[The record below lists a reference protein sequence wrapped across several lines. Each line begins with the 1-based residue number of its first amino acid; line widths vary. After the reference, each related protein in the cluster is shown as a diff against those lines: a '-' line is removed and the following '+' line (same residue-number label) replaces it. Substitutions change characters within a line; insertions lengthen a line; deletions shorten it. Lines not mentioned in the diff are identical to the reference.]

1 MSSEK
6 EKSEKSDNKPEKPD
20 IPLFMEC
27 VDEDPEPVLQE
38 YYDKQNEEF
47 KAAMKKLENLC
58 KAGAGVTPN
67 ADSSVT
73 FRLTESTTTM
83 GSPGAPSAGIT
94 ANTQATAAGGA
105 AGNYRL
111 LMDPKTG
118 RIIGSV
124 PISSTTQ
131 PVLPSPG
138 IVRAP
143 TQTPVRGAAPRSRM
157 MTPSSKQPIR
167 PNLKGTPTPPTRTH
181 TPPGRKTTPS
191 KSPQIVDLTS
201 GPEPVGAPPIR
212 RPFPAL
218 AVVAKPQRTVPGAT
232 AKRSELDTK
241 VKGLLVHTPAKF
253 TEWLIQQG
261 MVRSEQYD
269 NSGGGKVKL
278 KLGMY
283 SDGKKFPHSGGYV
296 WIQEG
301 AANKYTSVYKGS
313 IFETTNHAPTVILK
327 MIYHWSCQTNL
338 PNVAQWV
345 KVDNGQIDSFYT
357 HLRSICVG
365 AVQDEINNMGGPNKI
380 VEIGVISL
388 GTTTADGQKR
398 EVRVEVL
405 GVLDR
410 STKNLRLRATEPI
423 QGASQSDR
431 FGKIF
436 ETLPIWINKNSKIV
450 TDYSVDR
457 ETLSRLGFKNV
468 SQCTLNAAQTQRSDT
483 TNQQIMDYLK
493 KVVPKMFQNTL
504 SNLTTPTIQQ
514 FLDEL
519 TFREL
524 FGQYPLAS
532 FEQIIQKITAQTNA
546 TAQKDETMIRRLN
559 RIATNPFDDWRYSPQ
574 PDMETEK
581 VAIPRR
587 TTPSPNRYGIDA
599 LPPSLRAVDN
609 SAKRASSVEPD
620 ENIDMIV
627 TKKMKLA
634 KELVQLE
641 SYFYATVQ
649 GDVEILNTE
658 FKADMA
664 FKCHLCKKLFMNNV
678 EFMKHLHLHVESD
691 RATAVDLAD
700 LTQCKYC
707 YKDFETPFKMQ
718 EHYEEIHLRKGS
730 EFVCRICDEPFKMK
744 NHLIHHMGQ
753 KHMRS
758 EMPYQCKI
766 CNFRSSMHRD
776 CIDHFHEAHDRTDK
790 LQCPLCLKTY
800 SLYGEKGYMSSIAVT
815 FMQHLQKHE
824 DIKNKK
830 YGCKKCCLNF
840 HNEAALKVHVEKDH
854 VSFKDFDNLEP
865 YQYVASDEPIQM
877 PKPDEGKARTAAKKS
892 GFSKAPQQQSAFAA
906 QNLEDMVMYDV
917 DKDRCCECDR
927 NMTLAGHYN
936 SYLCCTKCR
945 YSSCCAR
952 AMSVHVQMF
961 HSQAKPV
968 FTLGTPVVLDE
979 DIYCCCGWHTTS
991 GNKMAKH
998 LATRGC
1004 KSAYPSKEEA
1014 KKAQRVFTSAEFA
1027 PLISLD
1033 EEEQMAKGMDPAISI
1048 SQAYKAA
1055 DGVDKEG
1062 KKERKDQ
1069 EEGPLA
1075 FLGLQRKESVDDE
1088 EGKDEEKKN
1097 TEDEQEDMEID
1108 AEMKR
1113 KSKTKKKKG
1122 TGEKTRKESGSKDDG
1137 DDNDDKEEEQDDNDE
1152 AAEDEGEKAS
1162 SDKEDNEDDAEEE
1175 KDVEEEEKPSG
1186 PPPPKGTIL
1195 FGTFGMFMGGE
1206 RTPSQEKKDEE
1217 SPEKKDESPEKKDEE
1232 SEEKKDEQK
1241 MEEGE
1246 SSKENE
1252 ETEKSE
1258 EKGQENVEM
1267 DIDKDTTDKS
1277 EEEKVKS
1284 MDDKDEEMDANDDK
1298 DEGQGQDD
1306 TKKDDTEESDKVD
1319 TEITSND
1326 DGKVNDKVEAKESE
1340 DGNNMEEDTKANEEE
1355 METE

>member
-1 MSSEK
+1 MPPPKRKQRASSGGSSEK
-6 EKSEKSDNKPEKPD
+6 EKSEPKADKPD

-27 VDEDPEPVLQE
+27 VDEDPEPAQQE

-47 KAAMKKLENLC
+47 KTAMKKLENLC
-58 KAGAGVTPN
+58 KAGAAVTPN
-67 ADSSVT
+67 ADNSVT

-83 GSPGAPSAGIT
+83 GAPGASAPGV
-94 ANTQATAAGGA
+94 ANTTQAGA

-124 PISSTTQ
+124 PISNLPGGSSQ

-138 IVRAP
+138 MAR
-143 TQTPVRGAAPRSRM
+143 TPSQPAIRGSAPRSRM
-157 MTPSSKQPIR
+157 MTPNTKQAIR
-167 PNLKGTPTPPTRTH
+167 PNLKAAPTPPNRGH
-181 TPPGRKTTPS
+181 TPPGRKTPS
-191 KSPQIVDLTS
+191 KATTPQIVDLTS

-218 AVVAKPQRTVPGAT
+218 SVVAKPQRTVPGAT
-232 AKRSELDTK
+232 VKRSELDTR

-269 NSGGGKVKL
+269 TSNGGKVKL

-345 KVDNGQIDSFYT
+345 KVDNGQIDQFFT
-357 HLRSICVG
+357 HLRCIAVG

-410 STKNLRLRATEPI
+410 ATKNLRLRATEPI

-436 ETLPIWINKNSKIV
+436 EALPIWINKNSKIV
-450 TDYSVDR
+450 TDYSVDK

-524 FGQYPLAS
+524 FGQYPLAC
-532 FEQIIQKITAQTNA
+532 FEGIIQKITAQTNA
-546 TAQKDETMIRRLN
+546 TAQKEETMIRRLN
-559 RIATNPFDDWRYSPQ
+559 KIATSPFEDWRYSPQ
-574 PDMETEK
+574 PDVDVEK
-581 VAIPRR
+581 VVVPKRASS
-587 TTPSPNRYGIDA
+587 TPSPNRFGIDS
-599 LPPSLRAVDN
+599 LPPSLRTVETEKPLKRPT
-609 SAKRASSVEPD
+609 SAEPD
-620 ENIDMIV
+620 ENIDMMV
-627 TKKMKLA
+627 SKKMKVA

-649 GDVEILNTE
+649 GDVEVLSTE

-718 EHYEEIHLRKGS
+718 EHFEELHLRKGS

-744 NHLIHHMGQ
+744 NHLIHHMGS
-753 KHMRS
+753 KHVRS

-776 CIDHFHEAHDRTDK
+776 CIDHFHESHDRTDK
-790 LQCPLCLKTY
+790 LQCPICLKTY

-840 HNEAALKVHVEKDH
+840 HNEAILKVHVEKDH
-854 VSFKDFDNLEP
+854 VSFKDFDNLDV
-865 YQYVASDEPIQM
+865 YVYAATDEPIQM

-892 GFSKAPQQQSAFAA
+892 GFAKTPQQQSAFAA

-917 DKDRCCECDR
+917 DKDRCCECDK

-945 YSSCCAR
+945 YSSCCAK
-952 AMSVHVQMF
+952 AMSIHVQMF
-961 HSQAKPV
+961 HTQDKPAY
-968 FTLGTPVVLDE
+968 TLGVPIKLDQ
-979 DIYCCCGWHTTS
+979 DIYCCCGWHTQS
-991 GNKMAKH
+991 GNKMARH

-1004 KSAYPSKEEA
+1004 KSAYPNKEEA
-1014 KKAQRVFTSAEFA
+1014 EKAKRVLTSAEFA

-1033 EEEQMAKGMDPAISI
+1033 EERQTEGISI
-1048 SQAYKAA
+1048 SQAYKTA
-1055 DGVDKEG
+1055 DGVDKDG

-1088 EGKDEEKKN
+1088 ESKDEEKKN
-1097 TEDEQEDMEID
+1097 AEEEQEDMDID
-1108 AEMKR
+1108 AEMER
-1113 KSKTKKKKG
+1113 KSKTKKKKA
-1122 TGEKTRKESGSKDDG
+1122 TVKKTRKESGEKKDG
-1137 DDNDDKEEEQDDNDE
+1137 EEEDDPDDPDE
-1152 AAEDEGEKAS
+1152 ATEDDGEKAS
-1162 SDKEDNEDDAEEE
+1162 SEKDEGEDDAEEE
-1175 KDVEEEEKPSG
+1175 NDADEEEKPSG

-1206 RTPSQEKKDEE
+1206 RTPSQEKKDEDEKMEDGEPSKTGSEETVKTGEEKEQSAEMEVDEDATGKGENKSDKKEEPMDSNDDKEE
-1217 SPEKKDESPEKKDEE
+1217 SPEPK
-1232 SEEKKDEQK
+1232 
-1241 MEEGE
+1241 
-1246 SSKENE
+1246 
-1252 ETEKSE
+1252 
-1258 EKGQENVEM
+1258 V
-1267 DIDKDTTDKS
+1267 DTN
-1277 EEEKVKS
+1277 
-1284 MDDKDEEMDANDDK
+1284 NDDK
-1298 DEGQGQDD
+1298 EEEAEPKPDEVKAKVADKEDGEKEDEAEED
-1306 TKKDDTEESDKVD
+1306 AEKTDEVKTTADEKKEEHLEEDKAKDDEEK
-1319 TEITSND
+1319 
-1326 DGKVNDKVEAKESE
+1326 
-1340 DGNNMEEDTKANEEE
+1340 